1 MLFLPF
7 HWVAEMFK
15 RGGGGEGT
23 IAAENKEGRI
33 VRN

>member
-15 RGGGGEGT
+15 RGGGEGT